1 VAQAGEDQLLAFVR
15 RGYELWNQGDLSA
28 VSQMWSDDFEWH
40 NDPSWPGQT
49 VYFGRDNVVRFL
61 QEEVA
66 GVIHLDDIEVESIEP
81 VGDELVIRLMARTLG
96 EDSHVDIEVERI
108 ERVGDELVIC
118 MLAHTRGFESAVD
131 IGKVPVFH
139 VARVAN
145 GRVVRVRAFLDEAQA
160 FEAARGG

>member
-1 VAQAGEDQLLAFVR
+1 MAQTREDELLAFVR
-15 RGYELWNQGDLSA
+15 RGYELWNQGDVSA

-40 NDPSWPGQT
+40 NDPAWPGQT
-49 VYFGRDNVVRFL
+49 IYYGRDNVVRFL
-61 QEEVA
+61 EEEVA
-66 GVIHLDDIEVESIEP
+66 DVIHL
-81 VGDELVIRLMARTLG
+81 G
-96 EDSHVDIEVERI
+96 EIEVERI

-139 VARVAN
+139 VARVEN

-160 FEAARGG
+160 FAAARG

>member
-1 VAQAGEDQLLAFVR
+1 MAEGREDELLAFIR
-15 RGYELWNQGDLSA
+15 RGYELWNQGDVSA
-28 VSQMWSDDFEWH
+28 VSRMWSDDFEWH

-61 QEEVA
+61 EEEVA
-66 GVIHLDDIEVESIEP
+66 DVIHL
-81 VGDELVIRLMARTLG
+81 G
-96 EDSHVDIEVERI
+96 EIEVERI

-139 VARVAN
+139 VARVKD
-145 GRVVRVRAFLDEAQA
+145 GQVVRVRAFLDESQA
-160 FEAARGG
+160 MAAAREG